1 MLATFYRVPH
11 LTLVVTGLELPS
23 NILETPNIKL
33 TPGSTETIFIFT
45 PAPSSIFH
53 LHLQSNTFPGLC

>member
-33 TPGSTETIFIFT
+33 TPGSTERDMSILLDFYGTLLLFT
-45 PAPSSIFH
+45 PNPHPF
-53 LHLQSNTFPGLC
+53 Q